1 MKPTLL
7 QQLITDSPV
16 CLSIMI
22 TIFVV
27 SVISFIK
34 RSLFLKLILHPYS
47 IVKEHQYYRII
58 TADLVHND
66 FLHLL
71 LNEFMLITFCA
82 NLEQFLRSKTSYG
95 SLGFLVIYLL
105 SCFSGAIAATIRYRK
120 DFDYSSAGASGS
132 IMGCMFSYIILQP
145 NIIAYF
151 VPGIGAVKNIYGGLL
166 FIIALIIYQRR
177 SKNTFASHEVHFF
190 GALGGI
196 VTTII
201 LFPGLL

>member
-105 SCFSGAIAATIRYRK
+105 SCFSGAIAATIRHRK

-145 NIIAYF
+145 NIIAYY
-151 VPGIGAVKNIYGGLL
+151 VPGIGAVKNIHGGLL

-201 LFPGLL
+201 LFRGLL